1 MFEELKGVPRLL
13 MHVELKPIQGD
24 RFQPTG
30 FADLG
35 AAVYERPDGKRML
48 LVESAQSMANRLE
61 QTCINGQGS
70 DLVPELNGLPYV
82 VANLTGTDELK
93 LQARTSS
100 LVEPHRLNS
109 PFILEGKLSGDSKRF
124 GERLLEQIA
133 YSNGSPIDWQ
143 KVASALFLY
152 DPNSLLHG
160 IFLAHPRLEAGRVR
174 TPRAL
179 SAFIEAED
187 VREVSSGGV
196 KNSALDPT
204 GKIRVVGDE
213 KNDVYGNVPYHR
225 TEYTG
230 NKITAYFN
238 FDLALLRGYSLPEA
252 ALEVLVALALYKVSR
267 FLGIGLRLR
276 TACDLRVSG
285 EIQVEEPKG
294 FSFPAEP
301 ELLKA
306 VQQGIAKCSKAGL
319 FARPAVT
326 ELTATV
332 KRVKSKK
339 LGNGGSDDQ
348 ESDKSDD
355 DRE

>member
-61 QTCINGQGS
+61 HVCLDGDGPDIA
-70 DLVPELNGLPYV
+70 PELNGLPYV
-82 VANLTGTDELK
+82 VANLTGTDGLK
-93 LQARTSS
+93 LQAKTSS
-100 LVEPHRLNS
+100 LVEAHRLNS

-124 GERLLEQIA
+124 GERLLERIA
-133 YSNGSPIDWQ
+133 YSNGSPINWP
-143 KVASALFLY
+143 KVAGALFLY

-187 VREVSSGGV
+187 VQEVSSGGV

-213 KNDVYGNVPYHR
+213 KNNVYSNVPYHR

-230 NKITAYFN
+230 KITAYFN

-252 ALEVLVALALYKVSR
+252 AVEVLVALALYKVSR
-267 FLGIGLRLR
+267 FLGMGLRLR

-285 EIQVEEPKG
+285 ELQVEAPKG
-294 FSFPAEP
+294 FSLPAEP

-306 VQQGIAKCSKAGL
+306 VQQGIAQCARAGL
-319 FARPAVT
+319 FASPAVT
-326 ELTATV
+326 ELSAIV
-332 KRVKSKK
+332 KRVKSKEQGK
-339 LGNGGSDDQ
+339 GGSDDP
-348 ESDKSDD
+348 ESDSSGDD
-355 DRE
+355 QE